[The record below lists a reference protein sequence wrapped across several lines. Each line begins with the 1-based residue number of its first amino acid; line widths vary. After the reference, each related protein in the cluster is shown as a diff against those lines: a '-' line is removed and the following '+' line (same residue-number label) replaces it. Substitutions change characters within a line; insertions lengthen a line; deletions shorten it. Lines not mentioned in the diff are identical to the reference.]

1 MPKPKYEYSVEYPEK
16 DRNLTKREII
26 FLRKLCR
33 TSGRRLVDEIAANPN
48 HKWRS
53 FFLAV
58 WYNVTQERGRSG
70 FQSQACLEAMCEVEP
85 GTFNNYWL
93 AQGIQ
98 QKRTYRTNR
107 FEENLNHA
115 SNAMARGRWKNL
127 AMLWRVDTDLNAPG
141 AGYDARVRDV
151 TSYVVANNIDEA
163 ESVWQTMVMGPLG
176 IDPESSSR
184 RRGHARFIGPASCFN
199 AMELNIEALAET
211 KTRIE
216 KKRAE
221 FEKTLEDLKATQA
234 RSEFAFALINQ
245 TLAMVGP
252 SESQVA

>member
-1 MPKPKYEYSVEYPEK
+1 MPKTKYEYSVTYPGK
-16 DRNLTKREII
+16 DRDLTKREII

-33 TSGRRLVDEIAANPN
+33 TSGRRLISEIAANPN
-48 HKWRS
+48 HKFRN
-53 FFLAV
+53 FFLDV
-58 WYNVTQERGRSG
+58 WYDIAHERSRAG

-85 GTFNNYWL
+85 GAFNHYWL
-93 AQGIQ
+93 QQGIQ

-115 SNAMARGRWKNL
+115 SNSMSRGSWKNL
-127 AMLWRVDTDLNAPG
+127 SMLWRVDTDLNAPD
-141 AGYDARVRDV
+141 AGYDARVREV
-151 TSYVVANNIDEA
+151 SSYVVANNIDEA

-176 IDPESSSR
+176 IDPEKSR
-184 RRGHARFIGPASCFN
+184 RRGHARFVGPAPCFN

-252 SESQVA
+252 SESQSA

>member
-33 TSGRRLVDEIAANPN
+33 TSGRRLVDEMAANPN
-48 HKWRS
+48 HKFRN
-53 FFLAV
+53 FFFDV
-58 WYNVTQERGRSG
+58 WHNVTQARGRVG
-70 FQSQACLEAMCEVEP
+70 FQSKECLEAMCEVQP
-85 GTFNNYWL
+85 GAFDSWYL
-93 AQGIQ
+93 DQGIQ

-115 SNAMARGRWKNL
+115 ASSMSRGRWKNL
-127 AMLWRVDTDLNAPG
+127 QILWRVDTDLNAPRS
-141 AGYDARVRDV
+141 GYEARVREV
-151 TSYVVANNIDEA
+151 SSYVIANNIDEA
-163 ESVWQTMVMGPLG
+163 ETVWQTMVMGPLG
-176 IDPESSSR
+176 IDPESSR
-184 RRGHARFIGPASCFN
+184 RRGHARFVGPASCFN
-199 AMELNIEALAET
+199 AMEMNIESLAET
-211 KTRIE
+211 KNRIE

-252 SESQVA
+252 SESRSA